1 MKQLPVTVLSGFLGS
16 GKTTLLNHILNNRQG
31 LKVAVIVNDM
41 SEVNIDSKLIKEGG
55 ASLSRTEEKL
65 VEMSNGCI
73 CCTLREDLI
82 KEISHLAQ
90 ENRFDYLIIESSGIS
105 EPLPVAETF
114 VFDDGEGKSI
124 SEIARL
130 DTMVTVI
137 DSHNF
142 LRNYQES
149 EALNEIGK
157 GVNEEDDRSVAE
169 LLIDQIEFANVILLN
184 KTDLISEYEL
194 KDLEGLIKK
203 FNPDARIFKTINSQ
217 IDLKEVLNTRLFNF
231 DKASQSSGWMK
242 ILRGEESSEVEEYG
256 FSHFV
261 YKRHRPFHPQR
272 FSDFMD
278 NKSESILRSK
288 GFIWLATRS
297 DFVTSWSHAGTNC
310 NMDYAGTWLALIP
323 REDWDID
330 QTEKASVLKAWDPQ
344 WGDRKQELV
353 VIGKNMDH
361 QKIQAE
367 LDLCL
372 LNDEEMFLGDV
383 GWSLFSDPYPV
394 WANFCEEGSA
404 HKREQIIL
412 EDQQKLLELSYEEL
426 LEKVNILLSQD
437 DFGTA
442 VHYQERIVEISQQ
455 NSSDFSNVDQL
466 MLAMIY
472 FNIGEGYRTFPIVR
486 ETVLVLKKQE
496 QYDLLCE
503 VLNHYGVILSK
514 SQDPIRA
521 KYAFNQGLVVAQ
533 ENLFKE
539 WESFFEYQLA
549 KFDILEELLDRAHE
563 RLIRSLNNVSSFGK
577 LSELGV
583 VANLEPLI
591 LVSLGHIYQQQ
602 GHISKAQEV
611 LERALAIFESMG
623 AIDCVESKLTQRALD
638 IISQNNLEDNSK
650 ILKTSFDSYSI
661 IENSLN

>member
-65 VEMSNGCI
+65 VEMTNGCI

-82 KEISHLAQ
+82 EEISQLAQ

-114 VFDDGEGKSI
+114 VFDDEEGQSI

-157 GVNEEDDRSVAE
+157 GVDEEDDRSVAE

-184 KTDLISEYEL
+184 KTDLISEHEL

-278 NKSESILRSK
+278 HKSESILRSK

-297 DFVTSWSHAGTNC
+297 DFVTSWSHAGSNC
-310 NMDYAGTWLALIP
+310 NIDYAGTWLALIP
-323 REDWDID
+323 RKDWDID
-330 QTEKASVLKAWDPQ
+330 QTEIDATLKSWDPE

-353 VIGKNMDH
+353 IIGKNMDH

-372 LNDEEMFLGDV
+372 LTDEEMFLGDV
-383 GWSLFSDPYPV
+383 MWSSFEDPYPT
-394 WANFCEEGSA
+394 WANFAEG
-404 HKREQIIL
+404 HIL
-412 EDQQKLLELSYEEL
+412 QRKELTSLDKQKLLQMNYEDL
-426 LEKVNILLSQD
+426 THKVEVLLSQND
-437 DFGTA
+437 YGTA
-442 VHYQERIVEISQQ
+442 VHYQEHIVSTFPLNELNFT
-455 NSSDFSNVDQL
+455 NSDQFTL
-466 MLAMIY
+466 SMIY
-472 FNIGEGYRTFPIVR
+472 YYLGEGYRSLPLIR
-486 ETVLVLKKQE
+486 ETIFILKKQN
-496 QYDLLCE
+496 QYELLCGVWHKYAL
-503 VLNHYGVILSK
+503 VLIK
-514 SQDPIRA
+514 SQDSIRVKNA
-521 KYAFNQGLVVAQ
+521 YNQGLSIAQ
-533 ENLFKE
+533 KHAFKE
-539 WESFFEYQLA
+539 WESFFEYELA
-549 KFDILEELLDRAHE
+549 KFDMMDGDSDKAYDR
-563 RLIRSLNNVSSFGK
+563 LMRSLENISSFDK
-577 LSELGV
+577 LIELGV
-583 VANLEPLI
+583 CYHLEASI
-591 LVSLGHIYQQQ
+591 LVSLGDIYHERDQ
-602 GHISKAQEV
+602 IKKAQESY
-611 LERALAIFESMG
+611 EKAIDIFESVCFQ
-623 AIDCVESKLTQRALD
+623 DSPESHSAQRSLNS
-638 IISQNNLEDNSK
+638 ILENSSEGKTEFFK
-650 ILKTSFDSYSI
+650 IPFDSVSL
-661 IENSLN
+661 IEDFLN